1 MFSNE
6 VIEYLSGETLPGL
19 LRDFVKGGAMMHL
32 LKTIA
37 TILLV
42 VGGLNLGL
50 TALLDMNVVELVFG
64 SYGFAVDGIY
74 TLVGIS
80 AVYYIIDG
88 KLFDF

>member
-1 MFSNE
+1 MYIF
-6 VIEYLSGETLPGL
+6 I
-19 LRDFVKGGAMMHL
+19 DFVKGGAMMHL

-42 VGGLNLGL
+42 LGGLNLGL
-50 TALLDMNVVELVFG
+50 VALLDMNVVEIVFG
-64 SYGFAVDGIY
+64 SLSFGVDVIY
-74 TLVGIS
+74 TLVGIA

>member
-1 MFSNE
+1 
-6 VIEYLSGETLPGL
+6 
-19 LRDFVKGGAMMHL
+19 MMHL

-42 VGGLNLGL
+42 IGGLNLGL
-50 TALLDMNVVELVFG
+50 VALLDMNVVELVFG